1 MTATFGRLALHTW
14 TIDTTPLDVALA
26 AAREGGFDAVELRRI
41 DFKRCYDRGLSND
54 AVLELVRNASI
65 PVCTLGCEYGWLFAT
80 GDESTRLF
88 DVLRQTCENAVA
100 LKCPQVMC
108 APGPY
113 VGPKSMAIDNLKR
126 AGDMAGEFRLNLAI
140 EFNSQHDVINC
151 IAVLREIVHA
161 ADRKSVGMLLDAYHL
176 HRSGAG
182 GRGFADVDPADIAA
196 FQYSDAPPA
205 PVTAGV
211 KRPTDRL
218 APGKGVVRWI
228 EVLQLLAEKKFTGH
242 LSYEAP
248 NPDLWARSP
257 VEVAREGVE
266 ATRALISQA
275 LGTKSSAL
283 A

>member
-113 VGPKSMAIDNLKR
+113 VGPKSTAIDNLKR
-126 AGDMAGEFRLNLAI
+126 A
-140 EFNSQHDVINC
+140 
-151 IAVLREIVHA
+151 
-161 ADRKSVGMLLDAYHL
+161 
-176 HRSGAG
+176 
-182 GRGFADVDPADIAA
+182 
-196 FQYSDAPPA
+196 DAPIL
-205 PVTAGV
+205 
-211 KRPTDRL
+211 KNERDHRQRKLRL
-218 APGKGVVRWI
+218 RRFKI
-228 EVLQLLAEKKFTGH
+228 
-242 LSYEAP
+242 
-248 NPDLWARSP
+248 
-257 VEVAREGVE
+257 
-266 ATRALISQA
+266 I
-275 LGTKSSAL
+275 
-283 A
+283 